1 MATLLEMKFIWK
13 SMAVAVMEKKGD
25 IRKELIATLLDL
37 QWTSFQWGCSWGFH
51 DDDVDD
57 GCNGD
62 DEDSD
67 DDDDDDTGDDDDDFV
82 NDDYLHL
89 LHWHKATGQMWK
101 QIILSNVRWILF
113 WEDILQIRIHIK
125 NTYGHM
131 VSYDRKVMF
140 CNNIC

>member
-1 MATLLEMKFIWK
+1 MEYLDILQCEGWLAHTTVPEHHN
-13 SMAVAVMEKKGD
+13 AVPEVED
-25 IRKELIATLLDL
+25 
-37 QWTSFQWGCSWGFH
+37 
-51 DDDVDD
+51 
-57 GCNGD
+57 D

>member
-1 MATLLEMKFIWK
+1 MNVFMGIPCW
-13 SMAVAVMEKKGD
+13 
-25 IRKELIATLLDL
+25 RR
-37 QWTSFQWGCSWGFH
+37 C
-51 DDDVDD
+51 DD
-57 GCNGD
+57 D

-82 NDDYLHL
+82 YDDYLHL

-125 NTYGHM
+125 NTNGHRSPMTQKLCFAIIFAKQDFTRFPVM
-131 VSYDRKVMF
+131 VIILKVT
-140 CNNIC
+140 CTV